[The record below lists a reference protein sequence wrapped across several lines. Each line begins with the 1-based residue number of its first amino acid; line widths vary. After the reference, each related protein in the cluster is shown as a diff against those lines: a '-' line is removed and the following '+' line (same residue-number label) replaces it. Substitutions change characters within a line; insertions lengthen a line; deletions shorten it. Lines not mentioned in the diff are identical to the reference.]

1 LVVVVVV
8 VVVVVCVGV
17 GVGGLCCDYCDEW
30 LSIVDC
36 KLFDLK
42 P

>member
-1 LVVVVVV
+1 
-8 VVVVVCVGV
+8 VVVVCVGV
-17 GVGGLCCDYCDEW
+17 GVGGLCCDEW
-30 LSIVDC
+30 LSIVDLDC

>member
-17 GVGGLCCDYCDEW
+17 GVGGLCCDEW
-30 LSIVDC
+30 LSIVEC